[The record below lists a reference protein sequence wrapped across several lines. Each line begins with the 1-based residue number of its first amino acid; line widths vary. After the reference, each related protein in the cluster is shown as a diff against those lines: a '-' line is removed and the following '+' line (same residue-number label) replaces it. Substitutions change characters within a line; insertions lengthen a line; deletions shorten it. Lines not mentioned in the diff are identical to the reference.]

1 MNTSYPIVLMAL
13 TSNTSV
19 YPCVYITIDVP
30 IHDIYIYAM
39 FVSMLEIPS
48 TMLFSFRVLK
58 AMGGEGF
65 PCYVHDG
72 VMGWMDR

>member
-1 MNTSYPIVLMAL
+1 MFQYM
-13 TSNTSV
+13 
-19 YPCVYITIDVP
+19 
-30 IHDIYIYAM
+30 IYIYAM